1 MHDIEFVVPS
11 TLSNSINTKY
21 KFTKIISEFNV
32 VLIVIHSVEVVTVY
46 IVRKARPDVYSLIL
60 MREASTHSHSIMD
73 TVICTASRANKCVL
87 VSVRV

>member
-46 IVRKARPDVYSLIL
+46 IVS
-60 MREASTHSHSIMD
+60 S
-73 TVICTASRANKCVL
+73 SRIFHL
-87 VSVRV
+87 RTSFFFISR